1 MEFDFLGKD
10 SIRYNNVV
18 PVEKRVYRNLQIF
31 VDNKKRQDDLFDRLD
46 VRRFPISQFSRR
58 IRRVEFL
65 FLDDYFEPTFARNH
79 ARIDGQSLS
88 NL

>member
-1 MEFDFLGKD
+1 MGKD

-46 VRRFPISQFSRR
+46 VGDFS
-58 IRRVEFL
+58 VSVL
-65 FLDDYFEPTFARNH
+65 
-79 ARIDGQSLS
+79 
-88 NL
+88 